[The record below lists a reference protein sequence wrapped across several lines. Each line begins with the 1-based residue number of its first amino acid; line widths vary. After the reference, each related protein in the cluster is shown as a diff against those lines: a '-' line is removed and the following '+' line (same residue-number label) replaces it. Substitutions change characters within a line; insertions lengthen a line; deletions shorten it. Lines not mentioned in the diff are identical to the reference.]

1 MPMPTPPMPRC
12 PGARE
17 DAYEYAATARVAGK
31 YFAERSADE
40 PQGRKPVSTP
50 SPLASQTGAARR
62 WRPTPLISGTAAL
75 HAGAA
80 AALLAQPSIWPWAA
94 GSVIASHLALTAA
107 GLWPKSAL
115 LGPNWTRLPEL
126 RELAHEPANAPQPAH
141 DQADRR
147 IALTIDDGPDPDV
160 TPRVLDLLDHY
171 GARAT
176 FFCIGDLAQRHPQC
190 VEAIVARG
198 HAVENHSQRHRHT
211 FSLSGPGALRREIE
225 AAQRTLTEIS
235 GMRPLFFRA
244 PAGLRNPFLEPV
256 LCGLGLRLA
265 SWTRRGFDTR
275 ERDARQVAQRL
286 LHGLAPRDI
295 LLVHDGHAARAA
307 NGQPVVLE
315 VLPEVLRAAANA
327 QLRWTTLREAL
338 DPAPDSSVDPALSAT
353 RTSAADARLARP
365 AEAARPPAGALPGP
379 NGAGHPPFDKI

>member
-1 MPMPTPPMPRC
+1 MN
-12 PGARE
+12 AR
-17 DAYEYAATARVAGK
+17 
-31 YFAERSADE
+31 
-40 PQGRKPVSTP
+40 
-50 SPLASQTGAARR
+50 SPLASQTGAAAAGAARR
-62 WRPTPLISGTAAL
+62 WRPAPLIAGTAAL

-80 AALLAQPSIWPWAA
+80 AALLAQPTTWPWAV
-94 GSVIASHLALTAA
+94 GGVIASHLALTAA

-115 LGPNWTRLPEL
+115 LGPNWTRLPEMH
-126 RELAHEPANAPQPAH
+126 EIAPEPANAPHRPDNGPGNDAG
-141 DQADRR
+141 RR
-147 IALTIDDGPDPDV
+147 IALTIDDGPDPEV
-160 TPRVLDLLDHY
+160 TPRVLDLLDQY

-176 FFCIGDLAQRHPQC
+176 FFCIGELARRHPQC

-211 FSLSGPGALRREIE
+211 FSVSGPGAIRHEIE

-256 LCGLGLRLA
+256 LCGLGLQLA

-275 ERDARQVAQRL
+275 ERDAGKVAQRL

-295 LLVHDGHAARAA
+295 LLVHDGHAARGA
-307 NGQPVVLE
+307 NGQPVLLDA
-315 VLPEVLRAAANA
+315 LPEVLRAAANA
-327 QLRWTTLREAL
+327 QLHWITLREAL
-338 DPAPDSSVDPALSAT
+338 NPALAAT
-353 RTSAADARLARP
+353 GGARP
-365 AEAARPPAGALPGP
+365 APPAGRSGA